1 MIQESQRPALLPL
14 RFGVIY
20 AALFLQFG
28 FLLPYWPVY
37 LKSRGLDAQ
46 EIGLFYAVM
55 GYARVITIP
64 LAAMIGERFGQ
75 GMRYLLALALIGAV
89 PYALFAAAGDL
100 FAYLLLAVG
109 IATFLPSLMA
119 ILDSKA
125 LALAH
130 TGAIAYGR
138 ARLWGSAT
146 FILVNL
152 GGGALIGAMGP
163 KHINWML
170 CGSALISAV
179 SFLLLPDAAPSGGG
193 RRRLALREFR
203 SLLLDRRIMAFIV
216 AAGLGQAAHSVFY
229 TFGTLDWQRLGYS
242 ETLIGALWA
251 IGVLAEIGLFAI
263 GQRLSARFAPG
274 TLAMIAVGVSAVRW
288 VAMAF
293 NPPLWALV
301 GLQTLHAFSFGALHL
316 AAMSGLHRMVPPA
329 LSATAQGLYAAMSG
343 GVLMATASGIAGT
356 LYESHGR
363 LAYVFGAV
371 LASTA
376 FLMFWGLRNLKAT
389 APSAPE

>member
-1 MIQESQRPALLPL
+1 MIQESQRPALLAL
-14 RFGVIY
+14 RFRVIY

-37 LKSRGLDAQ
+37 LKSHGLDAR

-64 LAAMIGERFGQ
+64 LAAMIGERYGQ
-75 GMRYLLALALIGAV
+75 GMRYLMALALAGAV
-89 PYALFAAAGDL
+89 PYALFAVAGS
-100 FAYLLLAVG
+100 FAVDLLLAVG
-109 IATFLPSLMA
+109 VATFLPSVMA

-152 GGGALIGAMGP
+152 AGGALIAAMGP

-170 CGSALISAV
+170 FGSALISAA
-179 SFLLLPDAAPSGGG
+179 SFVLLPAAGPPAGG
-193 RRRLALREFR
+193 RRRPALREFR
-203 SLLLDRRIMAFIV
+203 ALLIDRRVMTFIV
-216 AAGLGQAAHSVFY
+216 AAGFGQAAHSVFY

-242 ETLIGALWA
+242 ESLIGALWA
-251 IGVLAEIGLFAI
+251 IGVVAEIGLFAI
-263 GQRLSARFAPG
+263 GQKLTARFSPAR
-274 TLAMIAVGVSAVRW
+274 LAMIAVAVSALRW

-293 NPPLWALV
+293 SPPLWALI

-329 LSATAQGLYAAMSG
+329 LSATAQGIYAAMSG

-356 LYESHGR
+356 LYDAHGR
-363 LAYVFGAV
+363 EAYLFGAA

-376 FLMFWGLRNLKAT
+376 FVMLWGFRRIEDPT
-389 APSAPE
+389 RSAPE